1 MVKEETL
8 KELAL
13 SRSEYNL
20 ILDKLDREP
29 NDLEL
34 GLFGALWSEHC
45 GYKHTKKLL
54 RSIKSTS
61 EFTLTEAGA
70 ENAGAV
76 DIGSNKAIVMKILIL
91 GYSDLVQRKIIPAI
105 CIDLKI

>member
-54 RSIKSTS
+54 RFQFLMVRVTIKLIK
-61 EFTLTEAGA
+61 TL
-70 ENAGAV
+70 
-76 DIGSNKAIVMKILIL
+76 
-91 GYSDLVQRKIIPAI
+91 
-105 CIDLKI
+105 